1 MGLLANSIRK
11 VAGIEKGAPKTK
23 SIWEPETEEESDY
36 ISIMIIAAAIAAGI
50 VEVVEDGISELFGKS
65 NNMK

>member
-36 ISIMIIAAAIAAGI
+36 ISIMIIAAAIAAITDSKEKINAAFVGLI
-50 VEVVEDGISELFGKS
+50 YF
-65 NNMK
+65 